1 MVLVI
6 GLGESR
12 IPLVHSNRATRI
24 SDTSSDEILYNA
36 KIHPEQYSNTLSAA
50 QVKQLHKSIQYIC
63 NFAVDHLSD
72 SSTFPEEWLFKHRW
86 GKGKRDKS
94 TTLPN
99 GAKFVYLKVGGR
111 TSCVV
116 PSVQKKTGPVAKD
129 VDEGDDEDQDL
140 EEEEEKPE
148 PKAGKK
154 ASKTKKEK
162 ANESAAEPTKKAT
175 RGQKGGTKQEDES
188 AEELAVAN
196 REEDK
201 PVTKA
206 NQSKRRKAKSEVK
219 IEDNSKTEDPKAS
232 EEGSK
237 PASKK
242 RKSNAKA
249 EADDQDITLKK
260 QKKGNAKVN
269 KTKDEAPKES
279 GGRRRSGRV
288 SGKGV

>member
-1 MVLVI
+1 VSTKFCSYIQTVQP
-6 GLGESR
+6 GF
-12 IPLVHSNRATRI
+12 
-24 SDTSSDEILYNA
+24 SDTFSDEILYNA

-86 GKGKRDKS
+86 GKGKKDKS

-140 EEEEEKPE
+140 EEEEEEEEEKPE

-154 ASKTKKEK
+154 ASKTKKE
-162 ANESAAEPTKKAT
+162 NVDESAAEPAKKSS
-175 RGQKGGTKQEDES
+175 RGKKSGTKQEEES
-188 AEELAVAN
+188 AEKLAVAN
-196 REEDK
+196 NEEDK

-206 NQSKRRKAKSEVK
+206 NQSKKRKAKSEMKV
-219 IEDNSKTEDPKAS
+219 EDDSKTEDPKAR

-242 RKSNAKA
+242 RKSSVKAK
-249 EADDQDITLKK
+249 ADDQDTTPKK
-260 QKKGNAKVN
+260 QKKGKADVN
-269 KTKDEAPKES
+269 GTKEEASKES
-279 GGRRRSGRV
+279 VGRRRSGRV